1 MNTLKRIFR
10 VLAVIGVFTVSAPAM
25 IPGDRVQAVCVEAG
39 DIRWCAPQDV
49 V

>member
-1 MNTLKRIFR
+1 VNALKRICR
-10 VLAVIGVFTVSAPAM
+10 VLAVIGIFTVLAPAM

-39 DIRWCAPQDV
+39 DIRWCAPHDV